1 VDNHFGSKFAKAKK
15 GKRRV
20 TTRTERR

>member
-1 VDNHFGSKFAKAKK
+1 VDNHFRSKFANANK
-15 GKRRV
+15 GKGRV